1 MKSTPDEEGRR
12 IVEEDLKRY
21 MPLTAPALA
30 RASGTSFRAG
40 EVPVAGRKTLF
51 HFTSL
56 HFTSPIRSVGLSG
69 CLAKFGGQSASF
81 TGPIIV
87 SICNLASDFGH
98 IDEPTVIYIPS

>member
-51 HFTSL
+51 NFTSLHFTSL
-56 HFTSPIRSVGLSG
+56 HFTSLH
-69 CLAKFGGQSASF
+69 F
-81 TGPIIV
+81 TSLHPFEV
-87 SICNLASDFGH
+87 WD
-98 IDEPTVIYIPS
+98 